1 MIVPSTSIAF
11 SRPMI
16 FDGQAGAQ
24 LDERRLRNQL
34 FTGENRHKAGCHR
47 MDAAALRVRALR

>member
-24 LDERRLRNQL
+24 MHERRLHNQL
-34 FTGENRHKAGCHR
+34 FIGETRHKAGCHQ
-47 MDAAALRVRALR
+47 MDAAALRVRAPR